1 MKQIR
6 IISVVFILFGLFGF
20 RSEKSS
26 LKVRQEIPPD
36 FSFAI
41 NSGGNDAYNSQ
52 FKSFYR
58 KYLNEEK
65 TVKVELTL
73 EEKRKIFEFIK
84 KVDFFNMPMMF
95 EPTGQSGTIKVTMPS
110 FQNAISVTMNG
121 KKKYVSYENGFT
133 DDLNEKK
140 VKPFLDLYKM
150 IWNILYKK
158 EEIINLPDSNYN
170 YH

>member
-1 MKQIR
+1 MKQLR
-6 IISVVFILFGLFGF
+6 ILSVVFILFGLFGF
-20 RSEKSS
+20 RSEKTW
-26 LKVRQEIPPD
+26 LKVAQEIPPD
-36 FSFAI
+36 FSFVI

-52 FKSFYR
+52 FNSFYR

-73 EEKRKIFEFIK
+73 EEKRRIFDFIK
-84 KVDFFNMPMMF
+84 RVDFFNMPMIF
-95 EPTGQSGTIKVTMPS
+95 EPTGKSGTIKVRMPS
-110 FQNAISVTMNG
+110 FQNSISVFMNG

-150 IWNILYKK
+150 IWDILEKK
-158 EEIINLPDSNYN
+158 EEIKKMPKSDYF
-170 YH
+170 YE

>member
-1 MKQIR
+1 MT
-6 IISVVFILFGLFGF
+6 ILLFMMLSLFGF
-20 RSEKSS
+20 DCQNTPLIFEE
-26 LKVRQEIPPD
+26 EIPSD

-73 EEKRKIFEFIK
+73 EEKKIIFEFIK
-84 KVDFFNMPMMF
+84 KVDFLNMPIVF
-95 EPTGQSGTIKVTMPS
+95 EPTGKSRTIKVTMPS
-110 FQNAISVTMNG
+110 FQNTISVTMNG

-133 DDLNEKK
+133 DDLNEKR
-140 VKPFLDLYKM
+140 VKPFLDLNKM
-150 IWNILYKK
+150 IWDILYKK
-158 EEIINLPDSNYN
+158 QEIINLPESDYN
-170 YH
+170 YQ